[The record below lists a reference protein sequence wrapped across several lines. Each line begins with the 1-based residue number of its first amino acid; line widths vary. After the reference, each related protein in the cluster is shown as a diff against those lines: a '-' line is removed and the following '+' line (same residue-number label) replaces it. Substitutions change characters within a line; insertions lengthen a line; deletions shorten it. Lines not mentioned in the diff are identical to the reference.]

1 MLHKETVA
9 PATLELL
16 TGLMQDKR
24 LENFI
29 LVGGTA
35 LSLQIGHRKSIDLD
49 FFSVGVFNEN
59 ELSVYL
65 ESKNSLQVD
74 FLAPNTLKGSI
85 KGVTVDFIT
94 HAYPMVH
101 RNVLIDDIR
110 MASLE
115 DIAAFKLNAI
125 IGNGTRLKGF
135 VDVGFLSEYLS
146 LTKMLAAFEKK
157 YSSRNP
163 VMAVKALAYHN
174 DINFQEPLMLIG
186 NSFEWNTVANRIQ
199 EMIRFPDKSF
209 PRL

>member
-9 PATLELL
+9 SATLELL

-125 IGNGTRLKGF
+125 IGNGTRLKDF

-186 NSFEWNTVANRIQ
+186 NSFEWNAVANRIQ